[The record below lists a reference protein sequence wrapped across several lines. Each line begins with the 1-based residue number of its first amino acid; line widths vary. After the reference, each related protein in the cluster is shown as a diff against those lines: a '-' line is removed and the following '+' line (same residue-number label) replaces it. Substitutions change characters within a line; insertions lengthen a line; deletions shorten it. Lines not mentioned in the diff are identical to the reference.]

1 MFKKLRYKFVYITSG
16 VSFLVLALI
25 VAFLALG
32 IHVSNQNNFSN
43 TVSQIETYIAQD
55 EDNKDKQ
62 PFSFRYY
69 LIEFDDEGNIKTDT
83 DSNGSSSN
91 NQDNTTTDSSSSA
104 DVNEQN
110 DSSSE
115 SSNNEPPSKP
125 EGDPGAKPDD
135 KGDHGEEPGDN
146 LLDPKDYERVLK
158 EVKSLSKKEGNYQN
172 FYFKLGS
179 NHLILIDVSR
189 ENENFKNILIISS
202 SVGAGSLLIITLV
215 STLLSKRIVKP
226 YEELYKKERYF
237 MTNLS
242 HELKTPLAI
251 IRMNNEVL
259 SYDNKDNEFIESNFK
274 NIDSM
279 KKLIDDMINLS
290 KYDEINETGELSEV
304 NLSDLLYEAIDIY
317 KSSFISN
324 KINFSSDIDE
334 DIKARCNEDAMMKV
348 FQILIDN
355 ALKYTKGDK
364 NFSISLKKEKE
375 KASIK
380 FTNDCDPIAPDDLK
394 HLFDRFYTV
403 DKSHSKDK
411 SGSGI
416 GLSIAEA
423 IIKANNGK
431 LTASMPN
438 ENVIQFEIIL

>member
-16 VSFLVLALI
+16 VSFLILALI
-25 VAFLALG
+25 IGFLALG
-32 IHVSNQNNFSN
+32 IYISNQNNFSYTIN
-43 TVSQIETYIAQD
+43 QIETYLNQD

-69 LIEFDDEGNIKTDT
+69 LIEFDSDGTVITSEDTLSYSSDENTISKLSLYIKNAT
-83 DSNGSSSN
+83 
-91 NQDNTTTDSSSSA
+91 
-104 DVNEQN
+104 
-110 DSSSE
+110 
-115 SSNNEPPSKP
+115 EPAPNP
-125 EGDPGAKPDD
+125 EG
-135 KGDHGEEPGDN
+135 EPGGNPGDMPGGEN
-146 LLDPKDYERVLK
+146 INHKDYQRILK
-158 EVKSLSKKEGNYQN
+158 DIKSLNKEEGNYHN
-172 FYFKLGS
+172 YYFKLGS
-179 NHLILIDVSR
+179 DHLILIDVSR

-202 SVGAGSLLIITLV
+202 CVGAGSLLIITLV
-215 STLLSKRIVKP
+215 LTILSKKIVKP

-259 SYDNKDNEFIESNFK
+259 SYDNKDNEFINSNFK
-274 NIDSM
+274 NIDNM

-290 KYDEINETGELSEV
+290 KYDEIKDNFELKEV
-304 NLSDLLYEAIDIY
+304 NISDLLYEAIDIY

-324 KINFSSDIDE
+324 KINFTSNIE
-334 DIKARCNEDAMMKV
+334 ENVRTKCNEDSIMKV

-355 ALKYTKGDK
+355 AIKYIKGDK
-364 NFSISLKKEKE
+364 NFNILLNKIKDKVV
-375 KASIK
+375 IK
-380 FTNDCDPIAPDDLK
+380 FINDCEEISNEDLK

-403 DKSHSKDK
+403 DKSHSKEK

-423 IIKANNGK
+423 IIKSNNGK
-431 LTASMPN
+431 ISVSMIKN
-438 ENVIQFEIIL
+438 NVIQFEIIL

>member
-16 VSFLVLALI
+16 VSFLILGLI
-25 VAFLALG
+25 VAFLALC
-32 IHVSNQNNFSN
+32 IYVSNQKNFSYTIN
-43 TVSQIETYIAQD
+43 QIETYLNQD

-69 LIEFDDEGNIKTDT
+69 LIEFDDNGNILTSAERSDT
-83 DSNGSSSN
+83 S
-91 NQDNTTTDSSSSA
+91 TTDSGESSS
-104 DVNEQN
+104 DNLTTSEETKQN
-110 DSSSE
+110 DGVT
-115 SSNNEPPSKP
+115 NEITLDPPNGEAPS
-125 EGDPGAKPDD
+125 DLGAKP
-135 KGDHGEEPGDN
+135 GDNPGGDQPGDN
-146 LLDPKDYERVLK
+146 LNPRDYKKVLQEIK
-158 EVKSLSKKEGNYQN
+158 ALSKEEGNYNN
-172 FYFKLGS
+172 FYYRLGS
-179 NHLILIDVSR
+179 NQLILIDVSR

-202 SVGAGSLLIITLV
+202 SVGATSLVIITLV
-215 STLLSKRIVKP
+215 STLLSGKIVKP

-259 SYDNKDNEFIESNFK
+259 SYDNKDNEFIDSNFK
-274 NIDSM
+274 NIDNM

-290 KYDEINETGELSEV
+290 KYDEIKDLSELTDI
-304 NLSDLLYEAIDIY
+304 NISDLLYEAIDIY

-324 KINFSSDIDE
+324 KIIFKSDIE
-334 DIKARCNEDAMMKV
+334 EEVIVKCNEDAIMKV
-348 FQILIDN
+348 FQILLDN
-355 ALKYTKGDK
+355 AVKYTKGDK
-364 NFSISLKKEKE
+364 NLTVSLTKDKD
-375 KASIK
+375 KAIIK
-380 FTNDCDPIAPDDLK
+380 FINNCDPINNDDLK

-423 IIKANNGK
+423 IIKSNNGK
-431 LTASMPN
+431 ISASLIN
-438 ENVIQFEIIL
+438 KNTIQFEIIL

>member
-16 VSFLVLALI
+16 VSFLILGLI

-32 IHVSNQNNFSN
+32 IYVSNQKNFSYTIN
-43 TVSQIETYIAQD
+43 QIETYLNQD

-69 LIEFDDEGNIKTDT
+69 LIEFDDNGNILTSPDRSDT
-83 DSNGSSSN
+83 S
-91 NQDNTTTDSSSSA
+91 TTDSGESSS
-104 DVNEQN
+104 DNLTTSEETKQN
-110 DSSSE
+110 DGVT
-115 SSNNEPPSKP
+115 NEITLDPPNGEAPS
-125 EGDPGAKPDD
+125 DPGAKP
-135 KGDHGEEPGDN
+135 GDNPGGDQPGDN
-146 LLDPKDYERVLK
+146 LNPRDYKKVLQ
-158 EVKSLSKKEGNYQN
+158 EVKALNKEEGNYKN
-172 FYFKLGS
+172 FYYRLGS
-179 NHLILIDVSR
+179 NQLILFDVSR

-202 SVGAGSLLIITLV
+202 SVGATSLVIITLV
-215 STLLSKRIVKP
+215 STLLSGKIVKP

-259 SYDNKDNEFIESNFK
+259 SYDNKDNEFIDSNFK
-274 NIDSM
+274 NIDNM

-290 KYDEINETGELSEV
+290 KYDEIKDLSELNDV
-304 NLSDLLYEAIDIY
+304 NISDLLYEAIDIY

-324 KINFSSDIDE
+324 KINFKSDIE
-334 DIKARCNEDAMMKV
+334 EEVIVKCNEDAIMKV
-348 FQILIDN
+348 FQILFDN
-355 ALKYTKGDK
+355 AVKYTKGDK
-364 NFSISLKKEKE
+364 NLNVSLVKEKD
-375 KASIK
+375 KAIIK
-380 FTNDCDPIAPDDLK
+380 FINNCDTINNDDLK

-423 IIKANNGK
+423 IIKSNNGK
-431 LTASMPN
+431 ISATLINKNT
-438 ENVIQFEIIL
+438 IQFEIIL